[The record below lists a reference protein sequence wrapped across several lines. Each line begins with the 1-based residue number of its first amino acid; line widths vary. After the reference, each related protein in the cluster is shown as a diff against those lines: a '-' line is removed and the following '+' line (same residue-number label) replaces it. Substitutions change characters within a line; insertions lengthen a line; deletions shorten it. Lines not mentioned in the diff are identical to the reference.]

1 MVSYTGMAQT
11 GMALVAEKKGVK
23 KIFEVNER
31 IKIRFSVNDDRN
43 IAAGRIQFVSA
54 DTLYIRGLHRRTE
67 NRVKAIALKDLEK
80 VKKFYTGARSSTG
93 ILAMLGSITGIAI
106 LADGLSNQPVFFG
119 DVPVSVGIGTIV
131 GGLLPYTIVTM
142 SEPSYKT
149 RRGFRF
155 YAIPVK

>member
-1 MVSYTGMAQT
+1 MVSYTGMAQP

-31 IKIRFSVNDDRN
+31 IKIRFSVNDEKN

-106 LADGLSNQPVFFG
+106 
-119 DVPVSVGIGTIV
+119 
-131 GGLLPYTIVTM
+131 
-142 SEPSYKT
+142 
-149 RRGFRF
+149 
-155 YAIPVK
+155 